1 MYQTMYPYL
10 SDIFEIVEVCK
21 QSDMFSD
28 NFYNQMF
35 DKTMQLMAM
44 SGSSQDVVLVMRLF
58 EDKGDLLEE
67 KLEQSMKEHIA

>member
-1 MYQTMYPYL
+1 
-10 SDIFEIVEVCK
+10 
-21 QSDMFSD
+21 
-28 NFYNQMF
+28 MF